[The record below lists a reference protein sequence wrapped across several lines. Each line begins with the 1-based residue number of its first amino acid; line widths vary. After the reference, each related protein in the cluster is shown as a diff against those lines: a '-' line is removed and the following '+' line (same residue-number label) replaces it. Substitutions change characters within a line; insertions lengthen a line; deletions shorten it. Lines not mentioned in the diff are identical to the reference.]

1 MGRFLGQS
9 QFRHVQQDAD
19 QTFDIS
25 SNTTLSINS
34 VNFVNTLAGAV
45 TLTLPRLA
53 LPGEYVDIFDV
64 NGTFGTN
71 NCIVLPSGDGS
82 TVGGFADNLTLN
94 LDRANIRLQ
103 FSSGLNNWVVTQL
116 L

>member
-9 QFRHVQQDAD
+9 QFKQIITAGSQVYDV
-19 QTFDIS
+19 T
-25 SNTTLSINS
+25 SNTTLFVNS
-34 VNFVNTLAGAV
+34 VYFVNTTSAAI
-45 TLTLPRLA
+45 TLTLPQLA
-53 LPGEYVDIFDV
+53 LAGEFVDIFDV
-64 NGTFGTN
+64 AGKFGTN

-94 LDRANIRLQ
+94 LDRVNIRLQ

-116 L
+116 I

>member
-9 QFRHVQQDAD
+9 QFRHVVASSESVYDV
-19 QTFDIS
+19 S
-25 SNTTLSINS
+25 SNTTLSVNS
-34 VNFVNTLAGAV
+34 VYFVNTIANTV
-45 TLTLPRLA
+45 TLTLPKLA
-53 LPGEYVDIFDV
+53 LAGEFVDIFDV
-64 NGTFGTN
+64 NGTFGTY
-71 NCIVLPSGDGS
+71 NCIVNPSGDGS

-116 L
+116 V